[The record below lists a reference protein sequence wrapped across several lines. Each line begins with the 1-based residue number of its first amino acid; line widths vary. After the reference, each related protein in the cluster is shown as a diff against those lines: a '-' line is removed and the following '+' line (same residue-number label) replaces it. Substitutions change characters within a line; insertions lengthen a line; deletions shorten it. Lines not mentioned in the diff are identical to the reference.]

1 MVAISERQFN
11 TQMKNQLQLV
21 IVEVRNAYE
30 TIAIRRK
37 SLEAAGAARRLAEE
51 QLDGEN
57 QRFEA
62 GMSTN
67 FAVLRFQRDLANI
80 QVSEL
85 RAQVDYELALTSL
98 QKAMYTIIDENDIG
112 FARGN

>member
-1 MVAISERQFN
+1 
-11 TQMKNQLQLV
+11 
-21 IVEVRNAYE
+21 
-30 TIAIRRK
+30 
-37 SLEAAGAARRLAEE
+37 
-51 QLDGEN
+51 
-57 QRFEA
+57 
-62 GMSTN
+62 MSTN